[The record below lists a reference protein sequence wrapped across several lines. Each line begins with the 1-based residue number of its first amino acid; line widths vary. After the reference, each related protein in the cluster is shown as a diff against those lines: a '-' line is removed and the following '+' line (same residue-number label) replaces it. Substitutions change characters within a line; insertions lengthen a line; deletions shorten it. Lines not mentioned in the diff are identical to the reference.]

1 MHHSGSRRIG
11 VLGATQDEAARGGI
25 AAHTRA
31 RSGVGM
37 LRAVVG
43 HVVGIDRTRRGG
55 LGHRLPPQREIR
67 CCLRSCQYACS
78 LPVQCVPHRH

>member
-55 LGHRLPPQREIR
+55 LVVTVCPPTRDP
-67 CCLRSCQYACS
+67 LLFAK
-78 LPVQCVPHRH
+78 LPVCV